1 MIYPPKLLADV
12 IDFLESTPSAVTKHV
27 STGILICKTEPDFI
41 LFLYYID
48 ADNEFSFLVT
58 TDENQKRN
66 VAGFVSRS
74 VIGKIIFIRLARS
87 LQKRPFTCI
96 ELCWRKKNCIFEV
109 TGTVSLI
116 CHAVCLLYHY
126 WMSEFINMAR
136 INMWLSRYWMDICTR
151 SCIYLSPSLFC
162 V

>member
-41 LFLYYID
+41 NDKNTFMIIMCLYYSD

-74 VIGKIIFIRLARS
+74 VIGKIIFIRPACS
-87 LQKRPFTCI
+87 VQKRPFPCI
-96 ELCWRKKNCIFEV
+96 E
-109 TGTVSLI
+109 I
-116 CHAVCLLYHY
+116 C
-126 WMSEFINMAR
+126 
-136 INMWLSRYWMDICTR
+136 
-151 SCIYLSPSLFC
+151 
-162 V
+162 